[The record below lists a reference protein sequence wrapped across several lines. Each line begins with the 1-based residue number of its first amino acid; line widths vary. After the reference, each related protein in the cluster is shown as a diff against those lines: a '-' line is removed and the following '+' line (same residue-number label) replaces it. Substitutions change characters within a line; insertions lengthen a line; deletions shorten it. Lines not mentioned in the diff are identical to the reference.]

1 MEKSTVKDKSFKF
14 AIEIVHLYKLLKE
27 QNEYVLSKQLLR
39 SGTSIGA
46 NIQEAQQ
53 AQSRPDFIH
62 KMSIAL
68 KEAQETEYW
77 LLRFKESDLVTFDFN
92 HYLFLVNELIK
103 MLTAIIKTTKANS

>member
-1 MEKSTVKDKSFKF
+1 M
-14 AIEIVHLYKLLKE
+14 
-27 QNEYVLSKQLLR
+27 SKQLLR

-77 LLRFKESDLVTFDFN
+77 LLLFKESDLVTFDFN
-92 HYLFLVNELIK
+92 HYLFHLLAKQTQRPVQCGHQAAPGGDETRLNQAGEHRCIVI
-103 MLTAIIKTTKANS
+103 AVY